1 MYCRVWPNRVRMLF
15 YVKVIKRMELLSHN
29 FPLGWQ
35 HYLVGGL
42 LIGTGVALL
51 FVVTGLIGGMSTVFT
66 STWSWVIQ
74 KPFFHELRFTGS
86 RVWRLVYAA
95 GLMLGALVWWLGVAG
110 GTTQTTSIPVWQLLV
125 GGFLVGYGARLGN
138 GCTSGHGICG
148 LGSLQWPSLLAVLTF
163 MGTAFLT
170 ANIAARWLA

>member
-1 MYCRVWPNRVRMLF
+1 MDLTHS
-15 YVKVIKRMELLSHN
+15 L

-35 HYLVGGL
+35 HYLAGGL

-51 FVVTGLIGGMSTVFT
+51 FLMTGLVGGMSTVFT
-66 STWSWVIQ
+66 STWSFVVQ
-74 KPFFHELRFTGS
+74 RPFFQQERFKGS
-86 RVWRLVYAA
+86 RGWRLVYAV
-95 GLMLGALVWWLGVAG
+95 GLVLGALAWWLFVADG
-110 GTTQTTSIPVWQLLV
+110 AAQSTTVPVWALLV

-163 MGTAFLT
+163 MATAFLT
-170 ANIAARWLA
+170 ANIVARWLT